1 MSFGNKDGEYFIDHE
16 NLDSWVYP
24 SAFNDSITIDLTEQN
39 PSGKADWLF
48 LGTKSDD
55 EVTFNI
61 KSISFKL
68 GAENLENVN
77 TDGLT
82 EAIKEVGNNNP
93 IAAQRFMADP
103 YAIEYNGRVY
113 VYGTNDSQSMRIGE
127 DGKIPNN
134 NYSNIN
140 TLNCYSSADMVN
152 WRDEGIIQVAGKK
165 GPATCLLYTSP
176 SPRD

>member
-1 MSFGNKDGEYFIDHE
+1 MSFGNKEGEYFIDHN

-24 SAFNDSITIDLTEQN
+24 NAFSDKITIDLTEQN

-82 EAIKEVGNNNP
+82 EAIKEVEIITRLRRSDLWRIRMQLN
-93 IAAQRFMADP
+93 IMDAFM
-103 YAIEYNGRVY
+103 Y
-113 VYGTNDSQSMRIGE
+113 
-127 DGKIPNN
+127 
-134 NYSNIN
+134 
-140 TLNCYSSADMVN
+140 MV
-152 WRDEGIIQVAGKK
+152 QMTA
-165 GPATCLLYTSP
+165 SP
-176 SPRD
+176 